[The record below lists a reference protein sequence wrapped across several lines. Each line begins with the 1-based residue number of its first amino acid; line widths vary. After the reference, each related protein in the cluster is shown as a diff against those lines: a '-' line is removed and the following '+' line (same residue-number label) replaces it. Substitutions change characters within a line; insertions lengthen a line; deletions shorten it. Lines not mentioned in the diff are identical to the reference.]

1 MRTLHIVVVVIV
13 FTQDWFNSGCEW
25 LLLAFFSRSLLFVA
39 FPFAYNNFEN
49 RIYHCDSLQ
58 EYLAP
63 IELEPDYV
71 TIT

>member
-1 MRTLHIVVVVIV
+1 MRTPISVVVVVV
-13 FTQDWFNSGCEW
+13 FTQDCFNSGCEW
-25 LLLAFFSRSLLFVA
+25 LLLAFFLVVSLFVA

-49 RIYHCDSLQ
+49 RINHCDSLQ

-71 TIT
+71 III